1 MRPWM
6 IILMSAIGA
15 IVVATAMVGPE
26 LLASPRSDFGS
37 IMLPHLPVLAVAT
50 LAVYALSAILLATGT
65 LVAGVLSVRRRLE
78 RMGAYR
84 TPAQPNWTAAFG
96 STGLHR
102 LVPWPV
108 AESGRR
114 TGASEKILLQGRF
127 SASAARGEVAR
138 LHYIWL
144 ARSHFCSA
152 LIVIS
157 ALVGL
162 GLAQEHGAV
171 PLPMSAIPTLS
182 ATLIL
187 VGLILLAILG
197 RIALDVSAEPLIE
210 TISLLAAASLE
221 VALLRRILEVLE
233 TACTTAAVNVGAPVS
248 TLRLPERLEVV
259 IEEGQRGLIDAA
271 RHLSIT
277 ADALGAALGSSI
289 DALRTAISMATAQ
302 LPQIADYSNQTSR
315 FSELE
320 GAIQALTAILRRLT
334 TAPDI
339 IEGPTI
345 LGADQGA
352 RRQVQE
358 PHLARELRQL
368 LQEIEAAC

>member
-1 MRPWM
+1 MRSWL

-15 IVVATAMVGPE
+15 IVGATAMVGPG
-26 LLASPRSDFGS
+26 LLAAPPSDFGS
-37 IMLPHLPVLAVAT
+37 IVLPHLPGLAVAT
-50 LAVYALSAILLATGT
+50 LAVYALCAMLLATGI
-65 LVAGVLSVRRRLE
+65 LVASVLSVRRRLE
-78 RMGAYR
+78 RMGGYQ

-102 LVPWPV
+102 LVPWPA

-114 TGASEKILLQGRF
+114 TGASEKILLRGQF
-127 SASAARGEVAR
+127 SAAAARGEVAR

-144 ARSHFCSA
+144 ARTHFFSA

-162 GLAQEHGAV
+162 GLAQDHGAV
-171 PLPMSAIPTLS
+171 PLPMSAIPTVS
-182 ATLIL
+182 AILIL
-187 VGLILLAILG
+187 VGLIFLAILG

-221 VALLRRILEVLE
+221 VALLRRILEVIE
-233 TACTTAAVNVGAPVS
+233 TACTITAVNVGTPAS
-248 TLRLPERLEVV
+248 TLQIPERLEV

-271 RHLSIT
+271 RHLSMT
-277 ADALGAALGSSI
+277 SDALGATLGSSI
-289 DALRTAISMATAQ
+289 DALKTAISTAAAQ
-302 LPQIADYSNQTSR
+302 LPPIADYSNQAFR

-320 GAIQALTAILRRLT
+320 GAIKGLTAALGRLT
-334 TAPDI
+334 PMPEI
-339 IEGPTI
+339 IGEPT
-345 LGADQGA
+345 LGADQAA

-358 PHLARELRQL
+358 PHLARELHQL
-368 LQEIEAAC
+368 LREIEAAC

>member
-1 MRPWM
+1 MRPWI
-6 IILMSAIGA
+6 IILTSVIGA

-26 LLASPRSDFGS
+26 LLAAPYSDLGS
-37 IMLPHLPVLAVAT
+37 SVLPHLPGLVVAT
-50 LAVYALSAILLATGT
+50 LAVYALCAMLLATGT
-65 LVAGVLSVRRRLE
+65 LAAAILSVRRRLE
-78 RMGAYR
+78 RMGGYQ

-114 TGASEKILLQGRF
+114 TGATEKILLQGRF
-127 SASAARGEVAR
+127 SPAAARGEVAR

-144 ARSHFCSA
+144 ARTHFFSA

-157 ALVGL
+157 GLVGL
-162 GLAQEHGAV
+162 GLAQDHGAV
-171 PLPMSAIPTLS
+171 PFPMSAIPTVS
-182 ATLIL
+182 AILIL
-187 VGLILLAILG
+187 VGLIFLAILG

-233 TACTTAAVNVGAPVS
+233 TACTMTAVNVGAPAS
-248 TLRLPERLEVV
+248 TLQIPERLEVV

-271 RHLSIT
+271 RHLSMT
-277 ADALGAALGSSI
+277 TDALGATLGSSI
-289 DALRTAISMATAQ
+289 DALKTAISAAAAQ
-302 LPQIADYSNQTSR
+302 LPPITDYSNQAFQ

-320 GAIQALTAILRRLT
+320 SAIKGLTAALGRLT
-334 TAPDI
+334 PMPEI
-339 IEGPTI
+339 IGEPT
-345 LGADQGA
+345 LGADQAA

-358 PHLARELRQL
+358 PHLARELHQL
-368 LQEIEAAC
+368 LREIEAAC